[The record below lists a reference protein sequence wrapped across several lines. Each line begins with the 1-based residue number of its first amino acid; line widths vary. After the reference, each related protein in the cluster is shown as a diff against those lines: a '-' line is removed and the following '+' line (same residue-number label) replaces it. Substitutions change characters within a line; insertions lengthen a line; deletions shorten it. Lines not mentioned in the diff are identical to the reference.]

1 MVNYRS
7 FIGALA
13 IGMTLAVSAAAQT
26 PSGKTVVKVGA
37 IGRPD
42 QAAFEIA
49 LRRGY
54 FDRQGLEIQ
63 TVAAGSGQEFAA
75 ALATNQLQVASN
87 VPNAALFNALNRG
100 IDIRIVADY
109 AHIGDATDRTVSIM
123 VRADLIDSGTVKT
136 AADLKGRFVAA
147 GPQLGQYPDL
157 LIEKTLQLGGLTTTD
172 VTMRHLP
179 FTDALAAMATK
190 NLDAGFIIEPLVT
203 QADQQN
209 IARVLLPAG
218 AVDPGAVLSILEY
231 SAEFAK
237 QTEAATKFMVAYLEG
252 QRDYYDAFFL
262 GKDREAALEIVTKY
276 LPMKDPKLWATS
288 RQATDLNGRVN
299 VADLNRQAAFFKKQ
313 GTLSGPIPEIEKF
326 VDPQFA
332 EAAVKI
338 LGVR

>member
-1 MVNYRS
+1 MARFRS
-7 FIGALA
+7 LIGVLALIAA
-13 IGMTLAVSAAAQT
+13 ISAGAAAQT
-26 PSGKTVVKVGA
+26 PKTIVKVGA

-42 QAAFEIA
+42 QAGFEIA

-75 ALATNQLQVASN
+75 ALASNQLQVASN

-109 AHIGDATDRTVSIM
+109 AHIGDADDHTVSIM
-123 VRADLIDSGTVKT
+123 VRAELIDSGAVKT
-136 AADLKGRFVAA
+136 AADLKGKTVAA

-157 LIEKTLQLGGLTTTD
+157 LVEKVLQLGGLTTAN
-172 VTMRHLP
+172 VTIRHLP
-179 FTDALAAMATK
+179 FTDSLAAMATK
-190 NLDAGFIIEPLVT
+190 TLDAGFVIEPLAT

-209 IARVLLPAG
+209 IARVLVRGG
-218 AVDPGAVLSILEY
+218 AVDPGAVLSVLQF
-231 SAEFAK
+231 SSGFAK
-237 QTEAATKFMVAYLEG
+237 QTEAATKFMVAFLEG

-262 GKDREAALEIVTKY
+262 GKDREAALAIVTKY

-299 VADLNRQAAFFKKQ
+299 VADLKRQAAFFKQQ
-313 GTLSGPIPEIEKF
+313 GTVSGPVPDIEKY

-338 LGVR
+338 IGTR